1 LQRLAVQE
9 YKAQPGSYQVQ
20 ERLGEYFDRVRGRTV
35 PWRLYRAADGPVP
48 SPLVV
53 FSHGLG
59 GSRDR
64 YSYVGRHWAS
74 YGYAALHLTHA
85 GSDAE
90 ALRGP
95 GGLPARSLAD
105 FLSDPSVR
113 RERPLDVS
121 FALDQLR
128 DDPELSKLVD
138 LSRVA
143 VAGHS
148 AGAHTALA
156 LVGMTFDLPGQ
167 PAACFRDERVRAA
180 IAMSPQAVGRLG
192 LTEDSW
198 SHIDRPVLSITG
210 TKDYELG
217 LGTAARR
224 RMGFDRSEG
233 PDQYLLTIDNATHA
247 TFDDPSHLRVRV
259 QTPDPLHRDYV
270 RMVTIA
276 FLDAYLLGQVAARAW
291 LIGGAIE
298 RLSGGAARLEFK
310 NVAQV
315 GG

>member
-1 LQRLAVQE
+1 VQD
-9 YKAQPGSYQVQ
+9 YKVQPGFYQVE

-64 YSYVGRHWAS
+64 YSYLGRHWAS
-74 YGYAALHLTHA
+74 YGYAVLHLTHA

-105 FLSDPSVR
+105 FLSDPAVR

-121 FALDQLR
+121 FALDRLR
-128 DDPELSKLVD
+128 DDPELSTLLD

-167 PAACFRDERVRAA
+167 PAACFLDQRVRAA
-180 IAMSPQAVGRLG
+180 IAMSPQAAGRLG

-198 SHIDRPVLSITG
+198 RQIDRPVLSITG

-224 RMGFDRSEG
+224 RMGFDRSNG
-233 PDQYLLTIDNATHA
+233 PDQYLLVIDGATHA
-247 TFDDPSHLRVRV
+247 TFDDPRHLRIPV
-259 QTPDPLHRDYV
+259 QPADPAHHDYV
-270 RMVTIA
+270 RMVTTA
-276 FLDAYLLGQVAARAW
+276 FLDAYVAGQAPARAW
-291 LIGGAIE
+291 LTSGAIE
-298 RLSGGAARLEFK
+298 RLSRGAARLEFK
-310 NVAQV
+310 NV
-315 GG
+315 GEIRR